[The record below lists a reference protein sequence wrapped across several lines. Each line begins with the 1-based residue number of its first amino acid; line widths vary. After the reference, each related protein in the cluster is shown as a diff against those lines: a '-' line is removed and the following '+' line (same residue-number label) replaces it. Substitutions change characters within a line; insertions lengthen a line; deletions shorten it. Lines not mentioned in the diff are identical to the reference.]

1 MNYETFVVRA
11 SCPLDMYLITP
22 ESAVYPNAKIS
33 QELSSLAITTIFNAN
48 LLKKTSKNLI
58 FPK

>member
-11 SCPLDMYLITP
+11 SCPLDMYLKTP
-22 ESAVYPNAKIS
+22 ESAVYPNAEIS